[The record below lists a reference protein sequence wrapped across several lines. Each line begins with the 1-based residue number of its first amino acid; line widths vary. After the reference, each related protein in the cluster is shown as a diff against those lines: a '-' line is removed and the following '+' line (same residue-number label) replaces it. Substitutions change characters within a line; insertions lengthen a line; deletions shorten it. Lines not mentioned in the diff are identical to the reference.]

1 MKRNI
6 IVFLLSQLVIV
17 ISVYSVY
24 DKISLL
30 GYINVS
36 FFVSGFLLFIGA
48 LVFIIR
54 TGSFDFFMKST
65 RKVFA
70 LKGQREALD
79 SMRAPSETIS
89 MSPAWFFTAGIPT
102 FLLMIVALLV
112 YYL

>member
-1 MKRNI
+1 MKRTI
-6 IVFLLSQLVIV
+6 ILFLLSQLVIV

-24 DKISLL
+24 GEISLL

-48 LVFIIR
+48 VVFIIR

-89 MSPAWFFTAGIPT
+89 VSPAWFFAASIPSF
-102 FLLMIVALLV
+102 FLMVVALLV

>member
-1 MKRNI
+1 MKRTI
-6 IVFLLSQLVIV
+6 IVFLLLQLVIV

-24 DKISLL
+24 DEISLL

-48 LVFIIR
+48 VVFIIR
-54 TGSFDFFMKST
+54 SGSFDFFTKST
-65 RKVFA
+65 RKIFA

-79 SMRAPSETIS
+79 SMRVPSETIS
-89 MSPAWFFTAGIPT
+89 MSPAWFFAAGIPT

>member
-1 MKRNI
+1 MKRNV

-17 ISVYSVY
+17 ISVFSVY
-24 DKISLL
+24 GEISLL
-30 GYINVS
+30 GYINAS
-36 FFVSGFLLFIGA
+36 FFISGFLLFIGSV
-48 LVFIIR
+48 VFIIR

-79 SMRAPSETIS
+79 SMRAPSETMS
-89 MSPAWFFTAGIPT
+89 ASPAWFFTAGIPT
-102 FLLMIVALLV
+102 FILMIVALGV